1 MGQSQ
6 TELRTRS
13 RDVAFKL
20 IYEREMGGD
29 GGETSITEL
38 MELAP
43 MELDMEYIAHAVN
56 GVFDNLS
63 EIDEAIA
70 AKLRGWTIR
79 RLSRVDLSIMRLAV
93 YEMKYME
100 GIPNAASINEALEL
114 SHIYSTEKAAPL
126 INGVLGAIGRDM
138 EAK

>member
-38 MELAP
+38 MELSP

-93 YEMKYME
+93 CEMKYMD

>member
-38 MELAP
+38 MELSP

-93 YEMKYME
+93 CEMKYME

>member
-38 MELAP
+38 MELSP

-70 AKLRGWTIR
+70 EKLRGWTIR

-93 YEMKYME
+93 CEMKYME

>member
-20 IYEREMGGD
+20 IYAREMGGD

>member
-38 MELAP
+38 

>member
-126 INGVLGAIGRDM
+126 INGVLGAIGRDI

>member
-38 MELAP
+38 MELSP
-43 MELDMEYIAHAVN
+43 MELDMEYIAHVVN

-93 YEMKYME
+93 CEMKYME

>member
-38 MELAP
+38 MELSP
-43 MELDMEYIAHAVN
+43 MELDMEYIAHVVN

-93 YEMKYME
+93 CEMKYMD